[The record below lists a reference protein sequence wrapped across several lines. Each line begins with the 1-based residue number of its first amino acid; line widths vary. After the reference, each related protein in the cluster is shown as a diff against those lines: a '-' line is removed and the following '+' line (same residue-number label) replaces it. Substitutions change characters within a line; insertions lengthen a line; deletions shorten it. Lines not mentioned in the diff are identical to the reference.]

1 MVICKKSV
9 IIVIHV
15 YAALCA
21 ALLRIKP
28 VKGCPEGKGRQL
40 GKGKVMLGSDI
51 GIDLGTASIL
61 VYIRGK
67 ALF

>member
-21 ALLRIKP
+21 ALLRMKAGKRLSRREGTL
-28 VKGCPEGKGRQL
+28 VRKGESNVRL
-40 GKGKVMLGSDI
+40 
-51 GIDLGTASIL
+51 
-61 VYIRGK
+61 RHWN
-67 ALF
+67 